1 MRAWLSAFFAL
12 FFFFCLFLIPLPT
25 YAAEKPYWRSDLNEG
40 ARRVEVSAKR
50 EAATQAKPVADL
62 RKEVE
67 AAASAKDPVLT
78 SRKLLALAG
87 QTPNDPAVWLR
98 LARTLLVIQTPNA
111 TQRNELR
118 DNAIATAYIAYRRAS
133 TKNDEAEAL
142 SIVGRVYADRQLWRA
157 SLDTL
162 KASLELREVAELRT
176 LYDKIREE
184 NGFRLL
190 DYTVD
195 SDASAPRVCIQFSE
209 QLAKRTDF
217 SPFISINGIAKPAVT
232 GAERQLC
239 ADGLKHGE
247 RYEVT
252 VRSGVPS
259 ATGETLRRPADL
271 VVYVRDRK
279 PNARFTGRAYVL
291 PRTGQRGIP
300 VLTVNASRVGI
311 EVFRIGDRALV
322 PFALDGNF
330 RQQLEGYEANRIA
343 QSRGQRIYKGELEI
357 TSELNKDTTTAFPVD
372 EALGNL
378 APGVY
383 AMTAGLPGAKKSS
396 DDDEGDYTTKATQWF
411 IVSDLGMTSVSSGD
425 GLDVIVRSLGTAQPV
440 ADAEVR
446 LVAKNNEVLA
456 TRKTDAQGSARFESG
471 LVKGAGGATP
481 AVVIAEKKPGDY
493 AFLSLNESPFDFS
506 DRGVA
511 GRSTPGALD
520 AMLFTERGVYRTGET
535 VRLTALLRD
544 PQARAVSNVPLTLIV
559 TKPNGVEDR
568 RQTIKEDQVGGRSLD
583 LPLLAGAMTGTWRI
597 RAHTDPK
604 SPAVGET
611 AFLVEDY
618 VPDRIEFALKSAA
631 VEIARGKPVNIDLDG
646 RYLFGTPTVNFEPE
660 GEIEIRTTQ
669 FRPGLQGYRFGLVD
683 DEFTTV
689 RRPLNELPRTDA
701 KGHSTLAVELPVVAN
716 SSRPMEAQIL
726 VRMAEPGGRAM
737 ERKLVLPVVAS
748 APMIGVRPQFRDRAG
763 EGENAGFEV
772 VVADTD
778 GKLIARNGLKWELFK
793 IESRYQ
799 WYRSGGS
806 WDYEPVR
813 STRKIADGRLD
824 AVASGPVKI
833 SSPVTYGR
841 YRLELS
847 MAEGGP
853 STSFNFDAGWAG
865 EATADTPD
873 RLELSLDKTE
883 YAPGDTLTVNLS
895 PRSNGSATVMVV
907 GDKVLAKNY
916 VQSAGANSR
925 TTFKVGDDWG
935 PGAYVVAFHH
945 RPMDVAASRM
955 PGRSVGVAWFG
966 VSRVQ
971 RTLQVKLDAPAQIRP
986 RTTLN
991 VPVTISGLASGES
1004 ARVTLAAVDVGILNL
1019 TNYRPPAPAD
1029 HYLGQRRLSGEV
1041 RDLYGALIDGMQ
1053 GVRGRIRSG
1062 GDEGGMQLGSNP
1074 PAQAPLA
1081 LYSGIVTVDAQGK
1094 ANISFEVPAFDGSAR
1109 LMATAWTATKLGQGN
1124 ADVIIRD
1131 PVVMTSTLP
1140 RFLGVGDR
1148 STLRVDVNNVEGQAG
1163 EYSVDVVSSG
1173 VAELEGGTRK
1183 VTLAPKGSTGL
1194 TLPLTG
1200 KGAGLGNIKV
1210 RIAGPGDLAVE
1221 REYALGVRPA
1231 YPPIERRTVRTLARN
1246 ESITVGSEVFADVI
1260 EGSGA
1265 VSLSVTPAGA
1275 IDVPS
1280 LLLSLDRYPFGC
1292 SEQVVSRA
1300 LPLLYLNELAAES
1313 NLALDKSVDARI
1325 KESIERVLS
1334 RQSADGSIGL
1344 WSANSE
1350 GGTDVWLHAYVTDFL
1365 TRAKE
1370 KGFHVPDGAFRQALE
1385 RLRNSVNISRDLSEG
1400 GEGVAYALYVL
1411 ARNSVAPVGDIR
1423 YLADVKLDNIET
1435 PLAKG
1440 QIGAALALLGDKG
1453 RAEKVFGAAFESL
1466 PKQAVAPE
1474 GGRTDY
1480 GSDLRDGAG
1489 LATLASEAGVER
1501 IARASFQRIEAMRKI
1516 TPRASTQENV
1526 WMVLAARALA
1536 KESASVKLE
1545 IDGTEQSGPYFKT
1558 FRRAEMAGK
1567 TVRIVNKG
1575 ERPVQMVVGI
1585 QGSPASPE
1593 PAEEKGFKI
1602 TRSYFTLD
1610 GKPVDISKVSQNQ
1623 RIAVV
1628 LKVTESENLSARLI
1642 LADYLPAGL
1651 EIDNPRLVDSAS
1663 GALAWVGEQTETEYT
1678 EFRDERFVAA
1688 FNRNTGEKPMTVAYI
1703 VRAVSPGR
1711 YVHPPAIVE
1720 DMYRP
1725 DRFARTAAGTLEVVP
1740 AGR

>member
-1 MRAWLSAFFAL
+1 MRVWLSAVFAS
-12 FFFFCLFLIPLPT
+12 FFFCLFLIPFQT
-25 YAAEKPYWRSDLNEG
+25 QAAEKPFWRSDLNEG
-40 ARRVEVSAKR
+40 ARRVEIGAKR
-50 EAATQAKPVADL
+50 EAVTLAKSPADL

-67 AAASAKDPVLT
+67 AAASAKDPKLT
-78 SRKLLALAG
+78 SQKLLALAG
-87 QTPNDPAVWLR
+87 QTPSDPAVWLR
-98 LARTLLVIQTPNA
+98 LARTLLVIQTTNA
-111 TQRNELR
+111 TQRNEYR
-118 DNAIATAYIAYRRAS
+118 DQAIAAAYVGYRRAS

-142 SIVGRVYADRQLWRA
+142 SIIGRVYADRQLWRA

-195 SDASAPRVCIQFSE
+195 SESSAPRVCIQFSE
-209 QLAKRTDF
+209 QLAKRTDYA
-217 SPFISINGIAKPAVT
+217 PFVSISGVQKPAVT
-232 GAERQLC
+232 GSERQLC

-259 ATGETLRRPADL
+259 ATGETLRRSADL

-279 PNARFTGRAYVL
+279 PNVRFTGKAYVL
-291 PRTGQRGIP
+291 PRAGQRGIP
-300 VLTVNASRVGI
+300 LVTVNANKVGV

-322 PFALDGNF
+322 PFALDGQTF
-330 RQQLEGYEANRIA
+330 RTQLEGYETNRIA
-343 QSRGQRIYKGELEI
+343 ENRGQRVYKGEMDV
-357 TSELNKDTTTAFPVD
+357 TSELNKDITTAFPVD

-378 APGVY
+378 QPGVY
-383 AMTAGLPGAKKSS
+383 AMTAGLPSAKKSG
-396 DDDEGDYTTKATQWF
+396 DDDEEDYSSKATQWF
-411 IVSDLGMTSVSSGD
+411 IVSDLGMTTVSSND
-425 GLDVIVRSLGTAQPV
+425 GLHVIVRSLGTAQPV

-446 LVAKNNEVLA
+446 LVAKNNEVLG
-456 TRKTDAQGSARFESG
+456 TVKTDAQGNARFEGG

-493 AFLSLNESPFDFS
+493 AFLTLNESPFDFS
-506 DRGVA
+506 DRGVG
-511 GRSTPGALD
+511 GRASPVSLD

-544 PQARAVSNVPLTLIV
+544 PQAKAAVNVPLTFIV
-559 TKPNGVEDR
+559 TRPNGVEDR
-568 RQTIKEDQVGGRSLD
+568 RTVIKEDEVGGRSLD
-583 LPLLAGAMTGTWRI
+583 LPLLPGAMTGTWRI
-597 RAHTDPK
+597 RAYTDPK
-604 SPAVGET
+604 GSPVGET

-618 VPDRIEFALKSAA
+618 VPDRIEFTLKSAA
-631 VEIARGKPVNIDLDG
+631 TEITRGKPVNVELDG
-646 RYLFGTPTVNFEPE
+646 RYLFGTPTSNFDLE
-660 GEIEIRTTQ
+660 GEIAVRTTQ
-669 FRPGLQGYRFGLVD
+669 YRRGLQGYRFGLED

-689 RRPLNELPRTDA
+689 RRPLNDLPRTDA
-701 KGHSTLAVELPVVAN
+701 KGHSTLPVELPVVAN
-716 SSRPMEAQIL
+716 SSRPMEADIL
-726 VRMAEPGGRAM
+726 VRMAEPGGRAI
-737 ERKLVLPVVAS
+737 ERKVSLPVVAS
-748 APMIGVRPQFRDRAG
+748 GPMVGVRPLFNGYAG
-763 EGENAGFEV
+763 QGENAGFEMI
-772 VVADTD
+772 VAGPD
-778 GKLIARNGLKWELFK
+778 GKPVARNGIKWELFK

-813 STRKIADGRLD
+813 STRKIADGRID
-824 AVASGPVKI
+824 ALAGGPVKI
-833 SSPVTYGR
+833 SSPVDYGR

-847 MAEGGP
+847 LTEGGP
-853 STSFNFDAGWAG
+853 STSMNFYAGWAG

-873 RLELSLDKTE
+873 RLEVTLDKEE
-883 YAPGDTLTVNLS
+883 YAPGDTVTVNLS
-895 PRSNGSATVMVV
+895 PRANGSATVMVV
-907 GDKVLAKNY
+907 GDKVFAKNY
-916 VQSAGANSR
+916 VQSAGANTK
-925 TTFKVGDDWG
+925 TTFKVGADWG

-955 PGRSVGVAWFG
+955 PGRSVGVSWFG
-966 VSRVQ
+966 VAREQ
-971 RTLQVKLDAPAQIRP
+971 RTLLVKLDAPAQIRP
-986 RTTLN
+986 NTKLS
-991 VPVTISGLASGES
+991 VPVTVTGLAPGET

-1019 TNYRPPAPAD
+1019 TNYAPPEPTE
-1029 HYLGQRRLSGEV
+1029 HFLGQRRLTGEV

-1062 GDEGGMQLGSNP
+1062 GDEGGMQLGANP

-1081 LYSGIVTVDAQGK
+1081 LYSGIVAVDAQGK
-1094 ANISFEVPAFDGSAR
+1094 ANVSFDVPAFDGSAR
-1109 LMATAWTATKLGQGN
+1109 LMATAWTATKLGQAN
-1124 ADVIIRD
+1124 VDVIIRD

-1148 STLRVDVNNVEGQAG
+1148 STLRVDVNNVEGQGG
-1163 EYSVDVVSSG
+1163 EYAIDVVSNG
-1173 VAELEGGTRK
+1173 VAELEGGARK
-1183 VTLAPKGSTGL
+1183 LTLAPKASTGL

-1210 RIAGPGDLAVE
+1210 RIAGPGDLTIE
-1221 REYALGVRPA
+1221 REYALGVRPS
-1231 YPPIERRTVRTLARN
+1231 YPPIERRTVRTLAKG
-1246 ESITVGSEVFADVI
+1246 ESITVGSEVFADVV

-1265 VSLSVTPAGA
+1265 VSLSVTPTGS
-1275 IDVPS
+1275 IDIPS
-1280 LLLSLDRYPFGC
+1280 LLLSLDRYPYGC

-1300 LPLLYLNELAAES
+1300 MPLLYLNELAAEN
-1313 NLALDKSVDARI
+1313 NLALDKGVDARI

-1344 WSANSE
+1344 WSANQES
-1350 GGTDVWLHAYVTDFL
+1350 TDIWLHAYVTDFL

-1411 ARNSVAPVGDIR
+1411 ARNSIAPVGDIR
-1423 YLADVKLDNIET
+1423 YLADVKLDNIDT

-1440 QIGAALALLGDKG
+1440 QIAAALALLGDKG
-1453 RAEKVFGAAFESL
+1453 RAEKVFVSALEAL
-1466 PKQAVAPE
+1466 PKQVSAPE
-1474 GGRTDY
+1474 GGRVDY

-1501 IARASFQRIEAMRKI
+1501 VARASFQRIEAMRKV

-1536 KESASVKLE
+1536 KESAGLKLE
-1545 IDGTEQSGPYFKT
+1545 IDGAEFNGPYFKNY
-1558 FRRAEMAGK
+1558 RRADLAGK
-1567 TVRIVNKG
+1567 TVRIVNRG

-1585 QGSPASPE
+1585 QGAPASPE

-1602 TRSYFTLD
+1602 QRSYFTLD
-1610 GKPVDISKVSQNQ
+1610 GKPADISKVSQNQ
-1623 RIAVV
+1623 RLAVV
-1628 LKVTESENLSARLI
+1628 LKVTEGESLSARVI
-1642 LADYLPAGL
+1642 LADYLPAGF

-1663 GALAWVGEQTETEYT
+1663 GNLSWIGEQTETEYT

-1688 FNRNTGEKPMTVAYI
+1688 FNRGGNDKPMVVAYI

-1711 YVHPPAIVE
+1711 YNHPPAMVE

-1725 DRFARTAAGTLEVVP
+1725 DRFARTGSGILEVTP